1 MNEQPNNFNN
11 MGQQPMYDPN
21 TGQPMM
27 QQPVQQPMMQQP
39 IQPQPMMQQPI
50 QPQPVQQPMQPQ
62 PAPVQQPMMQQ
73 PTPNNSKLK
82 QEGKPGGMIIGV
94 LISIVVFFVAFD
106 LFIIPIPLRGLE
118 KSLELNSG
126 ALILKDAAKYASNV
140 ALFLFVAFFI
150 RYGCNV
156 LISFFA
162 TRNSFRNKYL
172 SINNQKTYILFTS
185 IFAAILNIAVI
196 VYQRSI
202 IANMI
207 EEISVYENFEFV
219 QQIISKCEMMQIF
232 NILIGLLACVI
243 SIFVVY
249 RTTKKR
255 NEFVTQ

>member
-11 MGQQPMYDPN
+11 MGQQPMYNPN

>member
-1 MNEQPNNFNN
+1 MNDQPNNFNN

-27 QQPVQQPMMQQP
+27 QQPM
-39 IQPQPMMQQPI
+39 
-50 QPQPVQQPMQPQ
+50 QPQPV
-62 PAPVQQPMMQQ
+62 PVQQPMMQQ
-73 PTPNNSKLK
+73 PVQQVQQPMMQQPAPNNSKLK

>member
-1 MNEQPNNFNN
+1 MDNNQFNQYN
-11 MGQQPMYDPN
+11 GQQPMQ
-21 TGQPMM
+21 QPM
-27 QQPVQQPMMQQP
+27 QQPVQQPQY
-39 IQPQPMMQQPI
+39 
-50 QPQPVQQPMQPQ
+50 QQPMYNQ
-62 PAPVQQPMMQQ
+62 PAQQPMMQQ